1 MAEDGEG
8 RSAAERI
15 CIIFGGFMVSWIRSL
30 FCKHEWQFQKTV
42 RIWWD
47 PEANVID
54 RPYDVYICPKCL
66 KVKKVKFI

>member
-1 MAEDGEG
+1 
-8 RSAAERI
+8 
-15 CIIFGGFMVSWIRSL
+15 MVSWIRSL
-30 FCKHEWQFQKTV
+30 FCKHEWQFHKTV

-54 RPYDVYICPKCL
+54 QQYDVYVCPKCL

>member
-1 MAEDGEG
+1 
-8 RSAAERI
+8 
-15 CIIFGGFMVSWIRSL
+15 MVSWIRSL
-30 FCKHEWQFQKTV
+30 FCKHEWQFHKTV

-54 RPYDVYICPKCL
+54 RQYDVYVCPKCL